1 MLVKV
6 YGLLPKVKANAFIG
20 LFVGILAV
28 PPMLL
33 PAAGIPANTPLPVSH
48 KGYVEFIEK
57 HRHGLAWHV
66 LFQDT
71 AASILYL
78 AAVANMP
85 TESRGQFMGWVKQ

>member
-6 YGLLPKVKANAFIG
+6 YGVLPKSKANAFIAG
-20 LFVGILAV
+20 FIGILAV

-33 PAAGIPANTPLPVSH
+33 PAVGIPSNTPLPVSH

-57 HRHGLAWHV
+57 YKHGLGWHV
-66 LFQDT
+66 LFQDA
-71 AASILYL
+71 AASVLYL

-85 TESRGQFMGWVKQ
+85 AEARGQFMGWLKP